1 MANRHMKRCSSLL
14 IIREM
19 QINTTM
25 RYHLTPIRTAI
36 IIKSTNNKC
45 WRRYVKKETFLH
57 CWWECKLVQPLW
69 KRVWR
74 YFRKLKTE
82 LPYDLAIPLL
92 SIFPDKIIIWKDTR
106 NSMFKVALFTIAKT
120 WKKPKCPSTDKQVKK
135 MRYIQWSISHG
146 KEWNHAICSNMDG
159 SRGYHTKQSQRKT
172 NTIWHHWCVKS
183 KIWHKWTYL

>member
-36 IIKSTNNKC
+36 IIKSTNNK
-45 WRRYVKKETFLH
+45 WRRYGKKETFLH

-74 YFRKLKTE
+74 CFRKLKTE

-92 SIFPDKIIIWKDTR
+92 SIFPDKIIIWKDTQ
-106 NSMFKVALFTIAKT
+106 NPMFKVALFTIAKT
-120 WKKPKCPSTDKQVKK
+120 
-135 MRYIQWSISHG
+135 
-146 KEWNHAICSNMDG
+146 
-159 SRGYHTKQSQRKT
+159 
-172 NTIWHHWCVKS
+172 
-183 KIWHKWTYL
+183 